1 MACPQGM
8 MGQPQQQDG
17 LGGCSACGMSQPLM
31 GQPQQ
36 QDGLGG
42 CAACGMSQPL
52 MGQPQQQDG
61 LGGCGA
67 CGMSQPMMGQPLQAP
82 PDSSLAGCQA
92 GFDGGCAGGMMQPAA
107 IGQAPAPDGGFA
119 GSGVPQ

>member
-1 MACPQGM
+1 MVAYIISRCTILDCDQQIPRYLAVPGLLWVQLQGSM
-8 MGQPQQQDG
+8 MGQPQ
-17 LGGCSACGMSQPLM
+17 
-31 GQPQQ
+31 PQ
-36 QDGLGG
+36 G
-42 CAACGMSQPL
+42 
-52 MGQPQQQDG
+52 G

-67 CGMSQPMMGQPLQAP
+67 CGMSQPMMGQPQQTL

-107 IGQAPAPDGGFA
+107 IGQAAAPDGGLA